1 MQDLWYEQQ
10 VESISEAFHELLID
24 GNLEQGRQGL
34 RDAIQSWTDHHEK
47 ELAKWNGLKGL
58 LSL

>member
-24 GNLEQGRQGL
+24 GDPEQGRQGL

-47 ELAKWNGLKGL
+47 ELVKWNALKKLLGL
-58 LSL
+58 